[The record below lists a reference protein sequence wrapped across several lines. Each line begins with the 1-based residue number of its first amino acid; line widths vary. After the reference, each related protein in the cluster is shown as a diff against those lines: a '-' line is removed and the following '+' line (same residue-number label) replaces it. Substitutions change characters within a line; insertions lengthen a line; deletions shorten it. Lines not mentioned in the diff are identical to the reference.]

1 MKIFE
6 LPQSTIVNRAIPK
19 NSFDKFTNTKQ
30 KKRLSEMVDR
40 IRWANKVSL
49 DTVNL
54 GGKDIAEIQLFDI
67 RLKKKEDISDILTI
81 IDRAIPYH
89 IIFVLGFEDEIKY
102 SASQKHPHPVNE
114 DNTVIDWSFTSDWLS
129 VNDDYYQLN
138 LKQSLDFIFADFCK
152 QLSGKQQEKLSL
164 AQLIVKQQKIAELNK
179 NIAELQVAIKGTRQF
194 NKKVELNVEL
204 QKQLKK
210 LKSFN

>member
-30 KKRLSEMVDR
+30 KKRLSEIVDK
-40 IRWANKVSL
+40 IRWANKISL

-67 RLKKKEDISDILTI
+67 RLKKKEDIGDILAI

-89 IIFVLGFEDEIKY
+89 LIFVISFEDNLKY

-114 DNTVIDWSFTSDWLS
+114 DNTVIDWTFTSNWITADGNS
-129 VNDDYYQLN
+129 YQLN
-138 LKQSLDFIFADFCK
+138 LKQSLDFVFGDFCK
-152 QLSGKQQEKLSL
+152 QLSGRQTEKLSL
-164 AQLIVKQQKIAELNK
+164 AQLVSKEQKISELHK
-179 NIAELQVAIKGTRQF
+179 SIATLESAIKGARQF
-194 NKKVELNVEL
+194 NKKVELNIEL
-204 QKQLKK
+204 QKQVKK
-210 LKSFN
+210 LKSLN